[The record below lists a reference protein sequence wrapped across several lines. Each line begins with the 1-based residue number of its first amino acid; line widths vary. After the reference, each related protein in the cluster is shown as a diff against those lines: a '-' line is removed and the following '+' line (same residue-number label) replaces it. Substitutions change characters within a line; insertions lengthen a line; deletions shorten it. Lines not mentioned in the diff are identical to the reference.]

1 MRDNLKKP
9 CNQCPFRKKSLPG
22 WLGDASPEQ
31 FMATVMQDHEMP
43 CHSTVD
49 YSDPRW
55 RRSLSTKKVSY
66 CKGSLIF
73 FANICKLSRD
83 RDRPTAEPS
92 EDVFRSPQE
101 FLNHHKSLE
110 KKKP

>member
-9 CNQCPFRKKSLPG
+9 CKQCPFRKQSLPG

-31 FMATVMQDHEMP
+31 FIATVMNDEEMP

-49 YSDPRW
+49 YTDKHW
-55 RRSLSTKKVSY
+55 RRSLRTKKVSY

-73 FANICKLSRD
+73 FSNICKLSRD
-83 RDRPTAEPS
+83 RARPTAEPS

-101 FLNHHKSLE
+101 FLKHHTSLE
-110 KKKP
+110 KKRP